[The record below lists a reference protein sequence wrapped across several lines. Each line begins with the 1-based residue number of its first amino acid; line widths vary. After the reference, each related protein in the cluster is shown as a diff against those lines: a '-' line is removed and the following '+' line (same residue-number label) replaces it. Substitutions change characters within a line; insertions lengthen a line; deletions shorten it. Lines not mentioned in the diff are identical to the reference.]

1 MLRINSFLYFGS
13 LRRSS
18 TLIFRIWTCI
28 VVATSDSLV
37 TNVSVP
43 LSNLIVHFLMQN
55 NGQIVYK
62 SMSSFAFTPQ
72 SFTSDC
78 GVSSS
83 LPYAFY
89 SPYSCC
95 SIRSVLIRVSQV
107 LQYSLLPLT
116 AESVLIRVSQI
127 LLTLCW
133 SPLCKPPISTGYE
146 PGVTTLTT
154 FKSHRSQHTK
164 LVVSSSS
171 LHSLFTSVK
180 LI

>member
-1 MLRINSFLYFGS
+1 VLRINRFLYFGS

-28 VVATSDSLV
+28 VLATSDSLV

-55 NGQIVYK
+55 NGQLVYK

-72 SFTSDC
+72 SFISDC

-83 LPYAFY
+83 LLYAFIPFTY
-89 SPYSCC
+89 AVTT
-95 SIRSVLIRVSQV
+95 RSVLIRVSQV
-107 LQYSLLPLT
+107 LQYSLLSLT

-127 LLTLCW
+127 ALTLCS
-133 SPLCKPPISTGYE
+133 SPLCQSPFQQVMSP
-146 PGVTTLTT
+146 V
-154 FKSHRSQHTK
+154 
-164 LVVSSSS
+164 
-171 LHSLFTSVK
+171 
-180 LI
+180 